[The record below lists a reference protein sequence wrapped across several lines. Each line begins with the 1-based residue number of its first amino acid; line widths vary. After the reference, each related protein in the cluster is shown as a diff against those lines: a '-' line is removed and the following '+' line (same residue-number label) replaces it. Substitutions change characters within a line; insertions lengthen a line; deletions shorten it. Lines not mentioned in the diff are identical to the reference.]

1 MARFCRFSKTCF
13 SKGCQGKHHSLLHQS
28 SRLPKKLESR
38 PTTSQPTV
46 GLPKAQSVGAM
57 IESREHAFLN
67 IVPVTVFSGN
77 PQISC
82 YAFLNQGST
91 MTLC

>member
-13 SKGCQGKHHSLLHQS
+13 SKGCQGKHHSLLHQN
-28 SRLPKKLESR
+28 SRLPEKPESR
-38 PTTSQPTV
+38 PTTSQSTV
-46 GLPKAQSVGAM
+46 GLPKAQFAGAM
-57 IESREHAFLN
+57 IASRQHAYLI
-67 IVPVTVFSGN
+67 IVPVTVFSGDRK
-77 PQISC
+77 ISC